1 VSNIAYHTANPRQLP
16 RELRAGID
24 GGIPLPV
31 LAKLER
37 SLGNACRYRFTGMSV
52 FRSVV
57 REIAQH
63 LITLDVTKDEGLEF
77 LRHLVRSHPDHLALG
92 DGMRIGTMSPRE
104 RIMAEVEEIVT
115 DAYASATS
123 A

>member
-37 SLGNACRYRFTGMSV
+37 SLGNACRNRFTGLSV
-52 FRSVV
+52 FRSVI
-57 REIAQH
+57 REIAAH
-63 LITLDVTKDEGLEF
+63 LISLEVPRDEALEF
-77 LRHLVRSHPDHLALG
+77 LAHTVRSHPDHLALG
-92 DGMRIGTMSPRE
+92 DGMRIGTLSPRD
-104 RIMAEVEEIVT
+104 RIMAEVDQIVT
-115 DAYASATS
+115 DAYGSVK
-123 A
+123 